1 MPDSL
6 EASTQVDK
14 LDDTIEK
21 LNVVAD
27 MLADIHPPLGF
38 GRD

>member
-6 EASTQVDK
+6 EGSSQFDK

-21 LNVVAD
+21 LTLLAD
-27 MLADIHPPLGF
+27 TLADIDPPLGF